1 MPQLQAGYGRQAVRE
16 LTERVVAEL
25 RNALIARESKKVTDP
40 CGSISASGRA
50 PPRDFIVSAA
60 TGFARTG
67 EKELP
72 DAGPEP
78 SIPRSYRPCG
88 PTGNPIGAAGG
99 EPP

>member
-25 RNALIARESKKVTDP
+25 RNAPIARDSKKVTGP
-40 CGSISASGRA
+40 CGSISASDRA
-50 PPRDFIVSAA
+50 PPQDFFDSAA

-78 SIPRSYRPCG
+78 GIPRSYRPCG
-88 PTGNPIGAAGG
+88 PTGNPIGTTSG